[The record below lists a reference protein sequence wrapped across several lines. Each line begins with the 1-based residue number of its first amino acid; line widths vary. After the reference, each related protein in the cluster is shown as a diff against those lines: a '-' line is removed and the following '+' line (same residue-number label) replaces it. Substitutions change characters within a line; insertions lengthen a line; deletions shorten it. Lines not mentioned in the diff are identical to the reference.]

1 MSVRRWVDAFA
12 ALSIGLGAAG
22 AAQAGPTFDKV
33 KQAGQI
39 SCGVPTGIAG
49 FAAPD
54 SQGHWAGFDVDV
66 CRALSA
72 AIFGNADKVKYVP
85 LTAQQRFTALQSGEV
100 DLLSNN
106 TTDTL
111 QRDTELGLNF
121 APVVFYDGQGFLVPK
136 KLGVNIAKELNGAT
150 ICVQPG
156 TTTELNL
163 ADYFRANKMEFK
175 PVVIEK
181 RDEALSA
188 FFSGRCDV
196 FTGDSSALN
205 ADRLSQAPNPDDY
218 IILPERISKEPL
230 APVVRH
236 GDDQWDDIV
245 RWAVYALIEAEEKGI
260 TQKNVDDKLKSD
272 DPNVKRMLGVTPG
285 MGKALGLDEKW
296 AYNEIKL
303 VGNYGEIFDRTLGK
317 DTELKFERGLNN
329 LWTQGGLMYADADPL
344 IEIGA
349 AEVSERWRR
358 TSSGDRRVP
367 PRGATPR
374 SATSSTR
381 CCSSR
386 SSLRSER
393 FLFTTR

>member
-1 MSVRRWVDAFA
+1 MGWANRGRA
-12 ALSIGLGAAG
+12 ALLAGARLCYLCYQPGEIGSRAAGREFGMTIRGWLGALAAVG
-22 AAQAGPTFDKV
+22 CVLGFGVSAQAGATLDKV

-54 SQGHWAGFDVDV
+54 SQGHWAGFNVDI

-72 AIFGNADKVKYVP
+72 AIFGAADKVKYVP

-111 QRDTELGLNF
+111 QRDTQLGLNF
-121 APVVFYDGQGFLVPK
+121 GPVVFYDGQGFMVPK
-136 KLGVNIAKELNGAT
+136 KLGLKTAKELNGAT

-163 ADYFRANKMEFK
+163 ADYFRGNKMEFK

-181 RDEALSA
+181 IDEIYAA

-196 FTGDSSALN
+196 MTGDGSALAAQRIGRASHP
-205 ADRLSQAPNPDDY
+205 ADYLAPAS
-218 IILPERISKEPL
+218 RTSKEPL

-236 GDDQWDDIV
+236 GDEEWHDIV
-245 RWAVYALIEAEEKGI
+245 DWVVYAMMEAEEKGI
-260 TQKNVDDKLKSD
+260 TQKNVDEMAKSEAPD
-272 DPNVKRMLGVTPG
+272 IKRMLGGTPG

-296 AYNEIKL
+296 AFNAIKL
-303 VGNYGEIFDRTLGK
+303 VGNYGEIFDKHLGLGSP
-317 DTELKFERGLNN
+317 LKLERGYNN
-329 LWTQGGLMYADADPL
+329 LWTKGGLIYAMP
-344 IEIGA
+344 I
-349 AEVSERWRR
+349 R
-358 TSSGDRRVP
+358 
-367 PRGATPR
+367 
-374 SATSSTR
+374 
-381 CCSSR
+381 
-386 SSLRSER
+386 
-393 FLFTTR
+393 

>member
-1 MSVRRWVDAFA
+1 MALLRWLSACA
-12 ALSIGLGAAG
+12 AVVVACGFGAA
-22 AAQAGPTFDKV
+22 AVAGPTLDKI
-33 KQAGQI
+33 KQSGQI

-54 SQGHWAGFDVDV
+54 SQGRWAGFDVDI

-72 AIFGNADKVKYVP
+72 AIFGAADKVKYVP

-100 DLLSNN
+100 DVLSNN

-111 QRDTELGLNF
+111 QRDTALGLNF
-121 APVVFYDGQGFLVPK
+121 APVVFYDGQGFLVAK
-136 KLGVNIAKELNGAT
+136 KLGVKSAKELNGAT

-181 RDEALSA
+181 RDENLNA

-196 FTGDSSALN
+196 FTSDASALN

-218 IILPERISKEPL
+218 VILPERISKEPL

-236 GDDQWDDIV
+236 GDEEWNDIV
-245 RWAVYALIEAEEKGI
+245 RWVVYALIEAEEKGV
-260 TQKNVDDKLKSD
+260 TQKNVDDMLKSD
-272 DPNVKRMLGVTPG
+272 DPNIKRMLGVTPG

-296 AYNEIKL
+296 SYNAIKL

-329 LWTQGGLMYADADPL
+329 LWTKGGLLYAMP
-344 IEIGA
+344 I
-349 AEVSERWRR
+349 R
-358 TSSGDRRVP
+358 
-367 PRGATPR
+367 
-374 SATSSTR
+374 
-381 CCSSR
+381 
-386 SSLRSER
+386 
-393 FLFTTR
+393 

>member
-1 MSVRRWVDAFA
+1 MTIMRWLSAFA
-12 ALSIGLGAAG
+12 GVGVALGLGVT
-22 AAQAGPTFDKV
+22 AQAGPTLDKV

-54 SQGHWAGFDVDV
+54 SQGRWAGFDVDF

-72 AIFGNADKVKYVP
+72 AIFGAADKVKYVP

-100 DLLSNN
+100 DVLSNN

-111 QRDTELGLNF
+111 QRDTALGLNF
-121 APVVFYDGQGFLVPK
+121 APVVFYDGQGFMVAK
-136 KLGVNIAKELNGAT
+136 KLGVKSAKELNGAT
-150 ICVQPG
+150 VCVAPG

-163 ADYFRANKMEFK
+163 ADYSRGNKMEFK

-181 RDEALSA
+181 VDELYAA

-196 FTGDSSALN
+196 ITGDASGLA
-205 ADRLSQAPNPDDY
+205 AQRLGRASNPDDY
-218 IILPERISKEPL
+218 IVLPERISKEPL

-236 GDDQWDDIV
+236 GDDEWNDVV
-245 RWAVYALIEAEEKGI
+245 RWVVYALIEAEEKGV
-260 TQKNVDDKLKSD
+260 TQKNVDEMLKSD
-272 DPNVKRMLGVTPG
+272 DPNIKRMLGVTPG

-317 DTELKFERGLNN
+317 DTELKFERGLND
-329 LWTQGGLMYADADPL
+329 LWTRGGLMYAMP
-344 IEIGA
+344 I
-349 AEVSERWRR
+349 R
-358 TSSGDRRVP
+358 
-367 PRGATPR
+367 
-374 SATSSTR
+374 
-381 CCSSR
+381 
-386 SSLRSER
+386 
-393 FLFTTR
+393 

>member
-1 MSVRRWVDAFA
+1 MTIEKLGTILLLA
-12 ALSIGLGAAG
+12 AAVGVALGG
-22 AAQAGPTFDKV
+22 PVYAGPTLDKV

-39 SCGVPTGIAG
+39 SCGVPTGITG

-54 SQGHWAGFDVDV
+54 NQGRWSGFDIDI

-72 AIFGNADKVKYVP
+72 AIFGLADKVKYVP

-111 QRDTELGLNF
+111 QRDTALGLNF
-121 APVVFYDGQGFLVPK
+121 APVVFYDGQGFMVPK
-136 KLGVNIAKELNGAT
+136 KLAVKGAKELNGAT
-150 ICVQPG
+150 ICVAPG

-163 ADYFRANKMEFK
+163 ADYFRANKMDFK

-181 RDEALSA
+181 VDELYAA

-196 FTGDSSALN
+196 ITGDASGLAAQRIGRAS
-205 ADRLSQAPNPDDY
+205 NPDDY
-218 IILPERISKEPL
+218 VVLPDRISKEPL

-236 GDDQWDDIV
+236 GDDEWNDIV
-245 RWAVYALIEAEEKGI
+245 RWVVYALIEAEEKGV
-260 TQKNVDDKLKSD
+260 TSKNVDDMLKNE
-272 DPNVKRMLGVTPG
+272 DPNIKRMLGVTPG

-317 DTELKFERGLNN
+317 DTELKFERGLND
-329 LWTQGGLMYADADPL
+329 LWTRGGLMYAIP
-344 IEIGA
+344 I
-349 AEVSERWRR
+349 R
-358 TSSGDRRVP
+358 
-367 PRGATPR
+367 
-374 SATSSTR
+374 
-381 CCSSR
+381 
-386 SSLRSER
+386 
-393 FLFTTR
+393 

>member
-1 MSVRRWVDAFA
+1 MRIKSLGASCLIA
-12 ALSIGLGAAG
+12 AVMAAAG
-22 AAQAGPTFDKV
+22 AAQAGVTLDKV

-39 SCGVPTGIAG
+39 SCGVQTGLAG

-54 SQGHWAGFDVDV
+54 SQGRYAGFNVDI

-72 AIFGNADKVKYVP
+72 AIFGAADKVKYVP

-111 QRDTELGLNF
+111 QRDTALGLNF

-136 KLGVNIAKELNGAT
+136 KLGVKSAKELNGAT

-163 ADYFRANKMEFK
+163 ADYFRSNKMDFK

-181 RDEALSA
+181 LDEVENA
-188 FFSGRCDV
+188 FYSGRCDV

-205 ADRLSQAPNPDDY
+205 ANRLSRAPNPDDFV
-218 IILPERISKEPL
+218 ILPERISKEPL

-236 GDDQWDDIV
+236 GDEEWSDIV
-245 RWAVYALIEAEEKGI
+245 RWVVYALFDAEEKGI
-260 TQKNVDDKLKSD
+260 TSKNVDEMLKSD
-272 DPNVKRMLGVTPG
+272 DPNIKRILGVTPG
-285 MGKALGLDEKW
+285 AGKSLGLDEKW
-296 AYNEIKL
+296 AYNAIKL
-303 VGNYGEIFDRTLGK
+303 VGNYGEIFDRNLGK

-329 LWTQGGLMYADADPL
+329 LWTKGGLIYAMP
-344 IEIGA
+344 I
-349 AEVSERWRR
+349 R
-358 TSSGDRRVP
+358 
-367 PRGATPR
+367 
-374 SATSSTR
+374 
-381 CCSSR
+381 
-386 SSLRSER
+386 
-393 FLFTTR
+393 

>member
-1 MSVRRWVDAFA
+1 VMTFKLWLRVVA
-12 ALSIGLGAAG
+12 AAG
-22 AAQAGPTFDKV
+22 VAAAWAISAQAGPTLDKV

-54 SQGHWAGFDVDV
+54 SQGHWAGFDVDI

-100 DLLSNN
+100 DILSNN

-111 QRDTELGLNF
+111 QRDTALGLNF
-121 APVVFYDGQGFLVPK
+121 APVVFYDGQGFMVSR
-136 KLGVNIAKELNGAT
+136 KLGVKSAKELNGAT

-163 ADYFRANKMEFK
+163 ADYFRANKMDFK

-218 IILPERISKEPL
+218 MILPERISKEPL

-236 GDDQWDDIV
+236 GDEEWNDIV
-245 RWAVYALIEAEEKGI
+245 TWVVYALVESEEKGV
-260 TQKNVDDKLKSD
+260 TQKNVDDMLKSE
-272 DPNVKRMLGVTPG
+272 DPNIKRMLGVTPG

-317 DTELKFERGLNN
+317 DTELKFERGLND
-329 LWTQGGLMYADADPL
+329 LWTRGGLLYAMP
-344 IEIGA
+344 I
-349 AEVSERWRR
+349 R
-358 TSSGDRRVP
+358 
-367 PRGATPR
+367 
-374 SATSSTR
+374 
-381 CCSSR
+381 
-386 SSLRSER
+386 
-393 FLFTTR
+393 